1 LETKLKKITAV
12 LLAAVFFAGV
22 FAEDIVHYI
31 LAKEYYAKGNYDLAM
46 DEYKKVLATYPD
58 HYESYLAMGDIYKM
72 QGNVRQAE
80 ASYKNALKY
89 NAGWTAAQMKLAQL
103 YESQNRDDEAL
114 KLYHETLSG
123 ADANQKVQI
132 NQRIDALVRRN
143 TPPDPAPV
151 RRAPINVEKRP
162 ATITEE
168 AKFNLDS
175 AVFYYRSG
183 TRTQNNA
190 DFNKSLE
197 FIAKALK
204 ESPGYPAAYYYG
216 GLIRR
221 RFNENEKAR
230 INFERAVDDPEFGY
244 NAHFYLGKIYGDMKK
259 YQQAIDHLEKY
270 IAKTDYGQGKLEA
283 RDLVDRYKK
292 LMEADLKENPP
303 VDIKAIA
310 RSELT
315 TDIATNLP
323 PQIPLPEIEVI
334 IGPLSMAITD
344 STTNEGQDLIRGV
357 NLYNEKKYDQAI
369 EAFRKVIEKYPG
381 KISAGMAV
389 YNIGVCQFKLRK
401 WDNANKELANYMT
414 RYPQGA
420 MYENAMFL
428 AAVALREQTKNTAAQ
443 KMFNDYIRK
452 YRNGKWTGKAYE
464 KLGDIYSDLDQPN
477 QAIDAYKQADA
488 LGAAP
493 DDKLR
498 AKYKI
503 AEIYTRQKNFA
514 AAEKMY
520 LSVIALGEES
530 KATTRVAESYY
541 RTADYYYQN
550 KRWNDASNQ
559 YVKATRIFPNY
570 ADTPW
575 GLYQIANCYY
585 HSNKYKEAIDG
596 YDTLKVRFPSEYWSK
611 EAEFR
616 RNDAVWKNQY
626 KQGNP

>member
-1 LETKLKKITAV
+1 MKKIIVV

-31 LAKEYYAKGNYDLAM
+31 LAKEYYNKGNYDLAM

-58 HYESYLAMGDIYKM
+58 HYESYLAMGDIYER
-72 QGNVRQAE
+72 QGNARQAE

-89 NAGWTAAQMKLAQL
+89 NAGWTTAQMKLAQL

-114 KLYHETLSG
+114 KLYHEALNG
-123 ADANQKVQI
+123 ADANHKSQI
-132 NQRIDALVRRN
+132 NQKIDALVRRN
-143 TPPDPAPV
+143 TPSPTESATA
-151 RRAPINVEKRP
+151 RRAASSAERRP
-162 ATITEE
+162 TVITEA

-183 TRTQNNA
+183 TRNQNNA

-230 INFERAVDDPEFGY
+230 INFERAIDDPEFGY

-270 IAKTDYGQGKLEA
+270 IAKTDYGQGKVEA
-283 RDLVDRYKK
+283 RELVDRYKK

-303 VDIKAIA
+303 VDIKAIV

-315 TDIATNLP
+315 TDISTNLP

-334 IGPLSMAITD
+334 IGTLSMAITD
-344 STTNEGQDLIRGV
+344 STTNEGRDLIRGV
-357 NLYNEKKYDQAI
+357 NLFNDKKYDKAI
-369 EAFRKVIEKYPG
+369 EAFRNVIEKYPG
-381 KISAGMAV
+381 KATAGMAV
-389 YNIGVCQFKLRK
+389 YNTGVCQFKLRK
-401 WDNANKELANYMT
+401 WDNANKEFANYMT

-428 AAVALREQTKNTAAQ
+428 AGVALREQTKNTAAQ

-452 YRNGKWTGKAYE
+452 YRNGKWVGKAYE

-488 LGAAP
+488 LGANA

-503 AEIYTRQKNFA
+503 AEIHNKQKNFQS
-514 AAEKMY
+514 AEKMY

-530 KATTRVAESYY
+530 KSTTRVAESYY

-559 YVKATRIFPNY
+559 YTKATRIFPNY
-570 ADTPW
+570 PDTPW
-575 GLYQIANCYY
+575 GLYQIANCFY

-596 YDTLKVRFPSEYWSK
+596 YDTLKVRFPGEYWTK

-616 RNDAVWKNQY
+616 RNDAVWKHQY